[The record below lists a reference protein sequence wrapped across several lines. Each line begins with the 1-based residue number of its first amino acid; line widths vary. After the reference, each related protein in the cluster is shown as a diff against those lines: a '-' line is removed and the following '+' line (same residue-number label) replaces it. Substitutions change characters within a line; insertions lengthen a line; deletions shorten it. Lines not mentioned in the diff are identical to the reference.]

1 LKGVA
6 NRRPVFSPGT
16 SGLFYVCMFCLDV
29 LARRMS
35 LALPEGSLL
44 RQMGCLMLHRCWPI
58 SATRIDAA
66 FMHAVPVRAMQ

>member
-1 LKGVA
+1 
-6 NRRPVFSPGT
+6 
-16 SGLFYVCMFCLDV
+16 MFCLDV